1 METIITHK
9 GIKNRL
15 KRLYVVF
22 PIIIFLLGLNL
33 KTNAGIYKASGNIS
47 LSGISFANSF
57 IGYSNHQWLYS
68 EKNIDMLTCPK
79 SIFET
84 KQGTSTCPKS
94 IFEMKQGTST
104 YPKSVF
110 EKKQGTSTYPKSI
123 FETKQGTSTCPKSI
137 FEMKQSTSTYKI
149 SLI

>member
-94 IFEMKQGTST
+94 IFEMKQGRYTCL
-104 YPKSVF
+104 KSVL
-110 EKKQGTSTYPKSI
+110 
-123 FETKQGTSTCPKSI
+123 ETKQGRL
-137 FEMKQSTSTYKI
+137 TYRKT
-149 SLI
+149 LI